1 MAKSGFWLRGAK
13 GKLAGTTLYRSNGE
27 TQQREIVTPK
37 NPKTNSQMIQRAI
50 MASVMRA
57 YSHGKAIFDHS
68 FQGVSVGMKS
78 MQAFQKENANILR
91 TLVANEINTPQPS
104 PYHNRSELK
113 ARLAAPGV
121 NTGCG
126 WEDMLISKGTYTQS
140 LFTIIP
146 ATKTVV
152 NQQTITTPLKVSLPT
167 PEGIETC
174 KQYAERVGLIAND
187 YYTIC
192 GFVYDAGQGLNNA
205 PDYINQPV
213 MAIQYPTYFFYI
225 RMKVKSDFVYS
236 ESPVSLAKYSDLFD
250 IDSVNNAVGLIVLTD
265 LMNNNISSE
274 FTMRDIMR
282 FKDDVNS
289 AGMWVGII
297 RSRLD
302 QDLRSTSTLY
312 RSQYYEQVGII
323 APYILDIWKPE
334 ENKIGGSDLILEG
347 GYNNAAAAVA
357 PAPAAET
364 VTMYIPVTNP
374 DDPTDKTPVVVNR
387 ATAYRE
393 IIVTQES
400 GGETH
405 TYHPSVL
412 TVTGTDGKCYILRD
426 TNTTARS
433 YHQGIINKN
442 GYMNIGDETEA
453 LPKAWFTRAFLETNN
468 VEFSDA
474 PSEEVFYM
482 PINMQEYGLETA
494 DGKNLEVCFNDLGV
508 SMSIYVT
515 VGG

>member
-68 FQGVSVGMKS
+68 FQGVPVGMKN

-91 TLVANEINTPQPS
+91 TLVANEINYPQPS

-152 NQQTITTPLKVSLPT
+152 GQQEVTTPLKVSLPT

-174 KQYAERVGLIAND
+174 KEYSERVGLIAND

-250 IDSVNNAVGLIVLTD
+250 IDSVNNAAGLIVLSA
-265 LMNNNISSE
+265 LMANNLSSQ

-357 PAPAAET
+357 PAPTSNT
-364 VTMYIPVTNP
+364 VTMFLPVP
-374 DDPTDKTPVVVNR
+374 DPQGPGEMTPVEVIRN
-387 ATAYRE
+387 AAYRE
-393 IIVTQES
+393 IVVTTD
-400 GGETH
+400 GGSQH
-405 TYHPSVL
+405 LSVL
-412 TVTGTDGKCYILRD
+412 TVTGTDGKCYIIRD
-426 TNTTARS
+426 INSTART
-433 YHQGIINKN
+433 YHCGIINKN
-442 GYMNIGDETEA
+442 GYLNLGDETPE
-453 LPKAWFTRAFLETNN
+453 LPNAWNLSAPLDAEH
-468 VEFSDA
+468 VEFSGA
-474 PSEEVFYM
+474 TGEEVYFM
-482 PINMQEYGLETA
+482 DINMQEYGHNEYE
-494 DGKNLEVCFNDLGV
+494 GKNLEVCFNDLGV
-508 SMSIYVT
+508 SMSIYVV

>member
-1 MAKSGFWLRGAK
+1 MAETGFWLRGAK
-13 GKLAGTTLYRSNGE
+13 GKLAGSTIYRSNGK

-37 NPKTNSQMIQRAI
+37 NPKSNSQMIQRAV

-91 TLVANEINTPQPS
+91 TLVANEINTPQTS
-104 PYHNRSELK
+104 PYQNRAELK

-140 LFTIIP
+140 LFTIKP

-152 NQQTITTPLKVSLPT
+152 GQQTITTPLKVVLPA
-167 PEGIETC
+167 PEGNETC
-174 KQYAERVGLIAND
+174 QQYAERVGLIAND

-225 RMKVKSDFVYS
+225 RMRVKAEFVS
-236 ESPVSLAKYSDLFD
+236 SQNTTAMAKYSDIFD
-250 IDSVNNAVGLIVLTD
+250 IDSVNNAAGLIVLSA
-265 LMNNNISSE
+265 LMNNNLSTE

-323 APYILDIWKPE
+323 APYVLDIWKPE
-334 ENKIGGSDLILEG
+334 ENKLGGSDLILEG
-347 GYNNAAAAVA
+347 GYNNATAAVA
-357 PAPAAET
+357 PTPA
-364 VTMYIPVTNP
+364 
-374 DDPTDKTPVVVNR
+374 
-387 ATAYRE
+387 
-393 IIVTQES
+393 
-400 GGETH
+400 
-405 TYHPSVL
+405 PSVL
-412 TVTGTDGKCYILRD
+412 TMYMQNEENPDELGPAVQILNGIVMKDIVVTGESGGQPTSQTYTVLCVKGTDGKFYIIRD
-426 TNTTARS
+426 NNTTSRTYLCA
-433 YHQGIINKN
+433 IKN
-442 GYMNIGDETEA
+442 PNGFHDMNDGPQMAWTPSTETIAAENTSFA
-453 LPKAWFTRAFLETNN
+453 DDPSAEVRFLPISMMYYGQPQYTEGANLN
-468 VEFSDA
+468 V
-474 PSEEVFYM
+474 
-482 PINMQEYGLETA
+482 L
-494 DGKNLEVCFNDLGV
+494 FNDLGV
-508 SMSIYVT
+508 SMQIYV
-515 VGG
+515 VIGG

>member
-37 NPKTNSQMIQRAI
+37 NPQTNAQMIQRAI

-91 TLVANEINTPQPS
+91 TLVADEINYPQTS
-104 PYHNRSELK
+104 PYQNRAELK

-140 LFTIIP
+140 LFTIMP

-152 NQQTITTPLKVSLPT
+152 GQQTITTPLKVSLPA

-174 KQYAERVGLIAND
+174 KEYAERVGLIAND

-192 GFVYDAGQGLNNA
+192 GFVYDGGQGLNSV
-205 PDYINQPV
+205 PDYINQPA
-213 MAIQYPTYFFYI
+213 MAIVSPTYFFYI
-225 RMKVKSDFVYS
+225 RMKVKADFVYS
-236 ESPVSLAKYSDLFD
+236 EAPTSTAKYSDLFD
-250 IDSVNNAVGLIVLTD
+250 IDSINNAAGEIVVSA
-265 LMNNNISSE
+265 LMANNLSAE

-282 FKDDVNS
+282 FKDAVNS
-289 AGMWVGII
+289 CGMWAGII

-312 RSQYYEQVGII
+312 RSQYYEQTGII
-323 APYILDIWKPE
+323 APYVLDIWKPE

-347 GYNNAAAAVA
+347 GYNNATAAVA
-357 PAPAAET
+357 PAPVTNT
-364 VTMYIPVTNP
+364 VNMYISDGEGGMTAVPVSR
-374 DDPTDKTPVVVNR
+374 D
-387 ATAYRE
+387 AAYRE
-393 IIVTQES
+393 IVVTRQDSSTE
-400 GGETH
+400 H
-405 TYHPSVL
+405 VSVL
-412 TVTGTDGKCYILRD
+412 TVTGTDGKCYIIRD
-426 TNTTARS
+426 INTTART
-433 YHQGIINKN
+433 YGGAIINKS
-442 GYMNIGDETEA
+442 GYLVIGNSE
-453 LPKAWFTRAFLETNN
+453 LPMAWYLGASLNSEN

-474 PSEEVFYM
+474 ISEEVYFM
-482 PINMQEYGLETA
+482 DVDMQYYGQNEPE
-494 DGKNLEVCFNDLGV
+494 GKNLETCFNQLGV
-508 SMSIYVT
+508 SMSIYVP
-515 VGG
+515 VGD

>member
-91 TLVANEINTPQPS
+91 TLVANEINYPQPS

-140 LFTIIP
+140 LFTIMP

-152 NQQTITTPLKVSLPT
+152 GQQENTTPLKVVLPA
-167 PEGIETC
+167 PEGDETC
-174 KQYAERVGLIAND
+174 QQYAERVGLIAND

-225 RMKVKSDFVYS
+225 RMKVKADFVS
-236 ESPVSLAKYSDLFD
+236 AQTTTALAKYSDIFD
-250 IDSVNNAVGLIVLTD
+250 IDSVNNAAGLIVLSA
-265 LMNNNISSE
+265 LMGNNLSAQ
-274 FTMRDIMR
+274 FTMRDILR

-323 APYILDIWKPE
+323 APYVLDIWKPE
-334 ENKIGGSDLILEG
+334 ENKLGGSDLILEG

-357 PAPAAET
+357 PTPAPS
-364 VTMYIPVTNP
+364 VLTMYSEEGTPLGGAVQVKNGYVMKPIVVT
-374 DDPTDKTPVVVNR
+374 DTT
-387 ATAYRE
+387 
-393 IIVTQES
+393 

-405 TYHPSVL
+405 TYNYNVL
-412 TVTGTDGKCYILRD
+412 CVEGTDGKFYILQD
-426 TNTTARS
+426 VNTTMRIYGS
-433 YHQGIINKN
+433 GIKNPNGWMDMNQGPNH
-442 GYMNIGDETEA
+442 
-453 LPKAWFTRAFLETNN
+453 AWTDVMLTAENT
-468 VEFSDA
+468 EFSG
-474 PSEEVFYM
+474 ETGTEVNFL
-482 PINMQEYGLETA
+482 PLNMQDYGQSDYG
-494 DGKNLEVCFNDLGV
+494 DGVNLNVLFNDLGV
-508 SMSIYVT
+508 SMQIYLQ
-515 VGG
+515 VG